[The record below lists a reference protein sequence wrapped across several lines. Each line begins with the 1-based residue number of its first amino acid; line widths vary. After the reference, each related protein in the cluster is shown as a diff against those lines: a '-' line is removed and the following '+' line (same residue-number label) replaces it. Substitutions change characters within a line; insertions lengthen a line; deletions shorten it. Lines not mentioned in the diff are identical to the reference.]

1 MALNVMSADSH
12 MDLIYLPP
20 DTFTSRMASKW
31 GERVPHVVE
40 RDGRKMWVSGDAVL
54 GPWGFYGPGVTG
66 GRRGRI
72 LADAGFASGKQTRP
86 SNPVERREDQDR
98 DGVQAEVIYGII
110 GISRGLFTHSGI
122 ADHETLAAVYRAY
135 NDYIADFNRTQP
147 GRFFGLGC
155 LPNHDARAAADE
167 LRHCAELGL
176 CGAVFVPWGS
186 KMPVWH
192 EMWEPLW
199 SAAEETGLV
208 VSFHVFEGGA
218 ATVGYAIQG
227 IQNAASSGSWTVVA
241 PLQMD
246 EICAS
251 VILSGVCERHPK
263 LRLVL
268 GESGIG
274 RASCR
279 ERV

>member
-20 DTFTSRMASKW
+20 DTFTSRMASTW

-40 RDGRKMWVSGDAVL
+40 REGRKMWVSGDAVL
-54 GPWGFYGPGVTG
+54 GPWGYYGPGVTG

-72 LADAGFASGKQTRP
+72 LVEAGFASGKETRP
-86 SNPVERREDQDR
+86 SNPQQRREDQDR

-135 NDYIADFNRTQP
+135 NDYVADFNRTQP

-176 CGAVFVPWGS
+176 RGAVFVPWGS
-186 KMPVWH
+186 AKPVWDQ
-192 EMWEPLW
+192 MWEPMW

-208 VSFHVFEGGA
+208 LSFHVFQTIDDGA
-218 ATVGYAIQG
+218 LQFADVHSAPGVPSVEVVLVNIARH
-227 IQNAASSGSWTVVA
+227 GS
-241 PLQMD
+241 
-246 EICAS
+246 
-251 VILSGVCERHPK
+251 RHHAGDIP
-263 LRLVL
+263 
-268 GESGIG
+268 
-274 RASCR
+274 
-279 ERV
+279 